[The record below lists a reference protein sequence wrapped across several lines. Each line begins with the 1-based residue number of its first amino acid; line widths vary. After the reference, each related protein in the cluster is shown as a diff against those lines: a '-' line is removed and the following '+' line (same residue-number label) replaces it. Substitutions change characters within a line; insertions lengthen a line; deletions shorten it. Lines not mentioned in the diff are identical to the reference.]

1 MIVINIGEGNQGLN
15 DINLEKKIRKFRKI
29 LTLKPFARLKVESF
43 HLTAKDQ
50 VVFLSCSFCN
60 QMI

>member
-1 MIVINIGEGNQGLN
+1 MIVIKIGEGNLGLN

-50 VVFLSCSFCN
+50 VVFLSHYEEN
-60 QMI
+60 